1 MSVGA
6 SASASAR
13 GPALSAVV
21 RRERVPFTLLRAL
34 AVRRGVGFLRGGRR
48 FG

>member
-6 SASASAR
+6 SASASS
-13 GPALSAVV
+13 PALSAVV

>member
-6 SASASAR
+6 SASDR